1 MFKNVLS
8 VKYIPAIILLITI
21 LLSSIIILFNIFNT
35 GLVGLDEFKYVDW
48 SINIFN
54 DYAVLSFFRPLFYF
68 LNYFFFTAFG
78 LNDYSAKIPNIFLFL
93 TNLYLIYNFSNGI
106 IKNSYYKILTIVLYA
121 LSPSVI
127 VNYTILTPLPLASFF
142 ILLNFTLLKKI
153 FLKKDTNS
161 FYIFILS
168 IISILQILVREELFF
183 LFFINFFSLI
193 FFKRTK
199 IEVLLKFYFLPFI
212 LFSLLVILFFWDK
225 IFIKEYLS
233 VFLNVISRDANYFI
247 REYYYFNTINLN
259 HLNSSENIVKIFL
272 QKINKIFSKYDFIN
286 SYIVFFTFIFIF
298 FNKTIRNKKNIIFI
312 LSLNV
317 WFYILFYLL
326 IRVGDRL
333 LIIFFPIIN
342 IIIIYFI
349 EQLIKIKSNFKLN
362 VYFLLLFFF
371 FIIFNIFFYTK
382 KKMFKPTFSD
392 TQVIHKFLKENN
404 LNNKKLLILPSYN
417 YSRALPQKYFH
428 NSAFSEYY
436 GIQSKVYYFTNTVN
450 LNSEII
456 YSDNLFNINDFF
468 KKNNIG
474 YILYDD
480 TENFSLIYKDSTI
493 KKIGKF
499 LNSNDFKKKIKK
511 ANDNLNF
518 LRYYN
523 ANLDDYFLIDSYDFD
538 QLILDKVIKYIR
550 YNYSDGDLKISNEDL
565 RGIKILKIVD

>member
-1 MFKNVLS
+1 MVKNVLS
-8 VKYIPAIILLITI
+8 GKYIPATILLITI

-48 SINIFN
+48 SINILN
-54 DYAVLSFFRPLFYF
+54 DYAVLTYFRPLFYF
-68 LNYFFFTAFG
+68 VNYIFFTFFG

-93 TNLYLIYNFSNGI
+93 ANLYLIYHLCNEI
-106 IKNSYYKILTIVLYA
+106 IKNSYFKILTIVLYA

-127 VNYTILTPLPLASFF
+127 ANYTILTPLPLATFF

-212 LFSLLVILFFWDK
+212 LLSLLVLLFFWDK

-272 QKINKIFSKYDFIN
+272 QKIHKIFFKYDFIN
-286 SYIVFFTFIFIF
+286 SYIVFFIFIFIF
-298 FNKTIRNKKNIIFI
+298 FNKTIRNKNNIIFI

-333 LIIFFPIIN
+333 LIIFFPLIN
-342 IIIIYFI
+342 IIIVYFI
-349 EQLIKIKSNFKLN
+349 EKLIKIKFFRKLN
-362 VYFLLLFFF
+362 IYFIL
-371 FIIFNIFFYTK
+371 IFFSFIMMNFYFYDK
-382 KKMFKPTFSD
+382 KKLFYPFFSE
-392 TQVIHKFLKENN
+392 TKIIYKFIKKDNVD
-404 LNNKKLLILPSYN
+404 NKKILILPSYS
-417 YSRALPQKYFH
+417 YSRAQAVKRFDI
-428 NSAFSEYY
+428 NNFSEYY
-436 GIQSKVYYFTNTVN
+436 GIQSKVYYYANTIN
-450 LNSEII
+450 LNSEIM
-456 YSDNLFNINDFF
+456 YSDNLVNIDEFL
-468 KKNNIG
+468 KINNIG

-480 TENFSLIYKDSTI
+480 TENYSLIYNFDTKKKISTLLNSDEFI
-493 KKIGKF
+493 KKIKNVDRNLDF
-499 LNSNDFKKKIKK
+499 LK
-511 ANDNLNF
+511 
-518 LRYYN
+518 YYN
-523 ANLDDYFLIDSYDFD
+523 VRLDDFFLMDSSYFNK
-538 QLILDKVIKYIR
+538 LILNKFTNFII
-550 YNYSDGDLKISNEDL
+550 YNYSDGNLQ
-565 RGIKILKIVD
+565 ILKKELR

>member
-54 DYAVLSFFRPLFYF
+54 DYAVLSYFRPLFYF
-68 LNYFFFTAFG
+68 LNYIFFTAFG

-93 TNLYLIYNFSNGI
+93 ANLYLIYNFSNGI

-127 VNYTILTPLPLASFF
+127 ENYTILTPLPLASFF

-212 LFSLLVILFFWDK
+212 LLSLLVILFFWDK

-272 QKINKIFSKYDFIN
+272 QKIHKIFSKYDFIN

-312 LSLNV
+312 LSLYV

-362 VYFLLLFFF
+362 VYFLLLFFS

-392 TQVIHKFLKENN
+392 TQLIHKFLKENN

-499 LNSNDFKKKIKK
+499 LNSNDFKKKNKK
-511 ANDNLNF
+511 
-518 LRYYN
+518 
-523 ANLDDYFLIDSYDFD
+523 
-538 QLILDKVIKYIR
+538 
-550 YNYSDGDLKISNEDL
+550 G
-565 RGIKILKIVD
+565 